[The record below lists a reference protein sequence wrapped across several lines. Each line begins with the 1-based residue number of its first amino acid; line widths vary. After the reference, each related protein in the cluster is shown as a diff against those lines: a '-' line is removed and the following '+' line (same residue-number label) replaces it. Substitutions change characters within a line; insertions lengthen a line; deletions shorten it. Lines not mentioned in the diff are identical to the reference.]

1 MVVERTKRDTGS
13 YGKRVES
20 LILRR
25 IDALDG
31 LNAQSFIDPFSISMV
46 YIYVHTHIHMY
57 ICMYIRVYIF
67 PRVVVIHCRC
77 LRIVALFQTTDAKR
91 SFSRNTSLPN
101 AIVLPSYASIEKKFA
116 MER

>member
-31 LNAQSFIDPFSISMV
+31 LNAQSFIDPFSISMLCIYIYTHTRTYI
-46 YIYVHTHIHMY
+46 YIYVYM
-57 ICMYIRVYIF
+57 CVSF
-67 PRVVVIHCRC
+67 
-77 LRIVALFQTTDAKR
+77 LASLLSIVAVSQDRRPLSNDRRETIFLA
-91 SFSRNTSLPN
+91 
-101 AIVLPSYASIEKKFA
+101 
-116 MER
+116 